1 MFAPRR
7 SQGGHPLSRRG
18 LGATLLTCWAGR
30 STPGLA
36 FSGSGSRSRCSSP
49 FLGCM
54 CRHRQVTPHSARML
68 VAVPS
73 VAPSAITGTDS
84 TMVPA
89 RGAGLG
95 PAAAHPPGPARPVPP
110 PAARQLGAR
119 QQLSRRRRG
128 GEGGRL
134 RGRQRR
140 GPDPGWLVRS
150 HSVLRQPAPPPRQ
163 HVTRPPTQL
172 EPWSL
177 SGGRTLR
184 IDSLRRFFMLSAR
197 RHLYPRMAGGHTA
210 LAGKPGLEPRP
221 SG

>member
-1 MFAPRR
+1 MHVRHPPPRHALSCKEEPRRLPHPMFAPRR

-18 LGATLLTCWAGR
+18 HGATPLTCWAGR

-95 PAAAHPPGPARPVPP
+95 PAAAHPPGPARPAARRQAARGAPAALSPPEGRGGRAAARTSEEGAGPRLAGALALSSTSTSTPPP
-110 PAARQLGAR
+110 PARDSAPNPARA
-119 QQLSRRRRG
+119 
-128 GEGGRL
+128 
-134 RGRQRR
+134 
-140 GPDPGWLVRS
+140 
-150 HSVLRQPAPPPRQ
+150 
-163 HVTRPPTQL
+163 L
-172 EPWSL
+172 EPFGWQN
-177 SGGRTLR
+177 
-184 IDSLRRFFMLSAR
+184 
-197 RHLYPRMAGGHTA
+197 P
-210 LAGKPGLEPRP
+210 
-221 SG
+221 